1 MYHLL
6 IGRFIYRVSVCFS
19 VYLWSFWFFCFK
31 VLSFSSKIVVITITL
46 VTLLFMS
53 WIYLIIFQARK
64 KFLICLFKS
73 FFDLCNLFIS
83 FILSHNLCF
92 QVLRSCR
99 HVGLWQ
105 WNTCPFFSFLRCIFF
120 TYTGV
125 YMFSSLLFF
134 PLFSCAWFVC
144 FVLLSPLGNL
154 PLLEFI
160 FRDNVNFRNNFNG
173 FRQVSVLVSGKDFVL
188 LTCVPHE
195 IWRQAHYC
203 PSLGQ

>member
-19 VYLWSFWFFCFK
+19 VYLWSFCFFCFK

-73 FFDLCNLFIS
+73 FFFDLCNLFIS

-105 WNTCPFFSFLRCIFF
+105 WNTCPFFSFLCCIFF
-120 TYTGV
+120 TYKGV
-125 YMFSSLLFF
+125 YMFSSLLV
-134 PLFSCAWFVC
+134 FSPFLMCLVC
-144 FVLLSPLGNL
+144 VFCFIKSPG
-154 PLLEFI
+154 
-160 FRDNVNFRNNFNG
+160 
-173 FRQVSVLVSGKDFVL
+173 
-188 LTCVPHE
+188 
-195 IWRQAHYC
+195 
-203 PSLGQ
+203 